1 MDDGREMI
9 PLKLT
14 VSNFLC
20 YRDDLP
26 PLDLESIHI
35 ACLCGDNGHG
45 KSALLD
51 AITFALWGSSRL
63 GERNHDDLIHKGQR
77 NMFVDLEFESAGDR
91 YRVVRR
97 RTSRRS
103 AGVTDLQLFIQ
114 NEAGG
119 WLAVTGN
126 TVRDTQA
133 LITERIR
140 LDHETFVNTAFL
152 RQGDADHFT
161 TSSPSDRKRILAEV
175 LDLSYYDR
183 LEGRARDRSSEL
195 RGQAQRL
202 ESEIEVRER
211 ETERRPGL
219 EADLVKVSARIGTIS
234 SQLAEARSVLDASNR
249 VVTELERKKTELDGL
264 TSRMAE
270 LGTQANEAHERATRY
285 RDKVRQSEALIGRGP
300 EIEEG
305 HRRLTAAQKQE
316 ARLTRALVSKNRLDG
331 LLAEREQVIAVEA
344 QRLKARR
351 EQLAATM
358 AEMSAKSE
366 KVPELE
372 AALSGLDPERERL
385 TSMEIRVKE
394 DGDLEMAL
402 RERLEASEGLRRR
415 YDKMQARLSEART
428 AIAIERDRMESE
440 AARVERLIKVD
451 LRPQA
456 DRLDALEEEREK
468 TEGEAE
474 DLALSAAHIDERR
487 ASLQAMESH
496 AAALNGENERLRQ
509 TMEDTRQ
516 KFDLL
521 DAGEAECPLCG
532 QELGADGRE
541 HLRTEYEAVGR
552 KSKSSHQANKR
563 ELANLEHRCR
573 SLSSEIQRLESALR
587 RSQQNLHSRQ
597 GKLAAQIDHAH
608 KAKQDAEVA
617 ERTLAEMKG
626 KLGSKAYA
634 EDHRRSEAETLDGLN
649 TLGFDPQETEKLA
662 QEHLRTQEGLRSTE
676 RELSQGR
683 LSLQSRESN
692 LQRDLKDAREAE
704 VRLGPAQEELASVSA
719 RIESGDFA
727 QEARR
732 EVENLS
738 GEVAALGYDGAAH
751 KAAQDSVR
759 DLGPFGEQRQQLE
772 AAKGQIE
779 WDRAQLGQAE
789 ADSERLRSELEAI
802 EERRKQL
809 AAEVEGLP
817 EAKAQRDTNERR
829 REDLDGALS
838 SARVE
843 KGVLEEEIARCERLA
858 GEVVKLKGRRTECLR
873 EQNLYQELALAFGK
887 NGIQALIIEDA
898 IPQLDSDANELLA
911 RLTDNRMSLRLELGE
926 GRRVRG
932 TDALSEELRI
942 NIADEMGTRAYETF
956 SGGEAF
962 RINFALR
969 IALSR
974 LLARRSG
981 APLPVLFIDEGFGS
995 QDASGQQRLVE
1006 AIQSIRSDFD
1016 KIIVITH
1023 IDAIREAFDTR
1034 IQVEKTEMGSRY
1046 EVVWG

>member
-1 MDDGREMI
+1 MI

-14 VSNFLC
+14 LSNFLC
-20 YRDDLP
+20 YRDDVP
-26 PLDLESIHI
+26 PLDLEGIHI

-103 AGVTDLQLFIQ
+103 QGVTDLQLFIR
-114 NEAGG
+114 NESGG

-133 LITERIR
+133 LISERIR

-183 LEGRARDRSSEL
+183 LEGRARERYSDL
-195 RGQAQRL
+195 RAEAQRL

-211 ETERRPGL
+211 ETARRPEL
-219 EADLVKVSARIGTIS
+219 ETALVKVSGRIGEIVS
-234 SQLAEARSVLDASNR
+234 HLSEARS
-249 VVTELERKKTELDGL
+249 ELEASSRAVADLVGKKTELDVL
-264 TSRMAE
+264 TPRIVEVGVQAAE
-270 LGTQANEAHERATRY
+270 ARERSAQY
-285 RDKVRQSEALIGRGP
+285 GDKVRQSEALIAREA

-305 HRRLTAAQKQE
+305 YRRLAAAQKE
-316 ARLTRALVSKNRLDG
+316 ESRLTGALVSKSRMDG
-331 LLAEREQVIAVEA
+331 LLAEQERVIAVEA
-344 QRLKARR
+344 QRLSARR
-351 EQLAATM
+351 EQLAEM
-358 AEMSAKSE
+358 AAELSARSE
-366 KVPELE
+366 KVPAIE
-372 AALSGLDPERERL
+372 AALAGLEPERERL
-385 TSMEIRVKE
+385 ASMELRVKE
-394 DGDLEMAL
+394 DGEIE
-402 RERLEASEGLRRR
+402 RSVRQRLEASEGQRRR
-415 YDKMQARLSEART
+415 YDQLQSRLSEATT
-428 AIAIERDRMESE
+428 AIAVERGRQESE
-440 AARVERLIKVD
+440 AGRIERLIEVD
-451 LRPQA
+451 LRPQV
-456 DRLDALEEEREK
+456 DRLDALLKEQNRL
-468 TEGEAE
+468 EGEAAG
-474 DLALSAAHIDERR
+474 LASDRRIDEGRT
-487 ASLQAMESH
+487 SLQAMESR
-496 AAALNGENERLRQ
+496 AGALNSENDRLRQ

-532 QELGADGRE
+532 QGLEADGRE
-541 HLRTEYEAVGR
+541 HLRAEYEALGR
-552 KSKSSHQANKR
+552 TSASAYRANTSELADLEQRGR
-563 ELANLEHRCR
+563 ELK
-573 SLSSEIQRLESALR
+573 SEVQRLETALR
-587 RSQQNLHSRQ
+587 RSQQELHSRQ
-597 GKLAAQIDHAH
+597 GKLVAQIDHAR
-608 KAKQDAEVA
+608 KAKQDVEVG
-617 ERTLAEMKG
+617 ERELADVRS
-626 KLGSKAYA
+626 KLDSEAYA
-634 EDHRRSEAETLDGLN
+634 ESHRQSAAEASDGLDK
-649 TLGFDPQETEKLA
+649 LGFDPQEAESLA
-662 QEHLRTQEGLRSTE
+662 QEHLRMQERLRSAE
-676 RELSQGR
+676 RELNQGNMALQGR
-683 LSLQSRESN
+683 ESA
-692 LQRDLKDAREAE
+692 LQRDLKDAREAG
-704 VRLGPAQEELASVSA
+704 VRLGPIQQDLSAVSA
-719 RIESGDFA
+719 RIESGEFA
-727 QEARR
+727 QDARR
-732 EVENLS
+732 EVGRLS
-738 GEVAALGYDGAAH
+738 GEIAALGYDGEAH
-751 KAAQDSVR
+751 RAAQDSVR
-759 DLGPFGEQRQQLE
+759 ELGPFGEQRQQLE
-772 AAKGQIE
+772 TAKGQVE

-789 ADSERLRSELEAI
+789 SDSERLRCELEGM
-802 EERRKQL
+802 EDRRERL

-817 EAKAQRDTNERR
+817 EAEARRDMHERR
-829 REDLDGALS
+829 REELDGALS

-843 KGVLEEEIARCERLA
+843 KGVLEEAIARCERLA
-858 GEVVKLKGRRTECLR
+858 GEVLKLRRRRGECVR
-873 EQNLYQELALAFGK
+873 EQGLYQELALAFGK

-932 TDALSEELRI
+932 MGAPSEELRI
-942 NIADEMGTRAYETF
+942 NVADEMGTRAYETF

-995 QDASGQQRLVE
+995 QDSAGQQRLVE

-1023 IDAIREAFDTR
+1023 IDAIKEAFDTR

>member
-1 MDDGREMI
+1 MVDDGREMI

-14 VSNFLC
+14 LSNFLC

-26 PLDLESIHI
+26 PLDLEGIHI

-77 NMFVDLEFESAGDR
+77 NMYVDLEFESAGDR

-103 AGVTDLQLFIQ
+103 QGVTDLQLFIQ
-114 NEAGG
+114 NESGG

-126 TVRDTQA
+126 TVRDTQE

-183 LEGRARDRSSEL
+183 LEGMARERSSDLRAR
-195 RGQAQRL
+195 AQRL

-211 ETERRPGL
+211 EAARRPGL
-219 EADLVKVSARIGTIS
+219 ESDLVKVSGRIGAIG
-234 SQLAEARSVLDASNR
+234 SQLSAARS
-249 VVTELERKKTELDGL
+249 ELEESSRAVAKLEGKKMEIDGL
-264 TSRMAE
+264 TPRLAE
-270 LGTQANEAHERATRY
+270 LGVQAREAGERAAQY
-285 RDKVRQSEALIGRGP
+285 GKKVRTTEALIVREP
-300 EIEEG
+300 EIEDGYKRLLSAQREEG
-305 HRRLTAAQKQE
+305 RLTQ
-316 ARLTRALVSKNRLDG
+316 ALVSKSRLDG
-331 LLAEREQVIAVEA
+331 LLAEQERVIAVEG
-344 QRLKARR
+344 QRLAARR
-351 EQLAATM
+351 EQLEAT
-358 AEMSAKSE
+358 EKELSAKSNGA
-366 KVPELE
+366 PALE
-372 AALSGLDPERERL
+372 RALAEQEPERERL
-385 TSMEIRVKE
+385 ASMERRIE
-394 DGDLEMAL
+394 DRRTEM
-402 RERLEASEGLRRR
+402 
-415 YDKMQARLSEART
+415 
-428 AIAIERDRMESE
+428 
-440 AARVERLIKVD
+440 
-451 LRPQA
+451 
-456 DRLDALEEEREK
+456 
-468 TEGEAE
+468 
-474 DLALSAAHIDERR
+474 
-487 ASLQAMESH
+487 QAMESK
-496 AAALNGENERLRQ
+496 AAALNSENERHRQ
-509 TMEDTRQ
+509 TTKDTRQ

-532 QELGADGRE
+532 QGLEADGRE
-541 HLRTEYEAVGR
+541 HLRAEYEALGR
-552 KSKSSHQANKR
+552 TAAAAYRANTG
-563 ELANLEHRCR
+563 ELNDLERRGRGLR
-573 SLSSEIQRLESALR
+573 SETQRLESDFR
-587 RSQQNLHSRQ
+587 RKQQEIH
-597 GKLAAQIDHAH
+597 
-608 KAKQDAEVA
+608 
-617 ERTLAEMKG
+617 
-626 KLGSKAYA
+626 
-634 EDHRRSEAETLDGLN
+634 
-649 TLGFDPQETEKLA
+649 
-662 QEHLRTQEGLRSTE
+662 
-676 RELSQGR
+676 
-683 LSLQSRESN
+683 SRESN
-692 LQRDLKDAREAE
+692 LQRDLKEAE
-704 VRLGPAQEELASVSA
+704 DAGARLGPVLDKLAEVSA

-727 QEARR
+727 REARG
-732 EVENLS
+732 EVESLR
-738 GEVAALGYDGAAH
+738 GEIAGLGYDGAAH
-751 KAAQDSVR
+751 KAAQVSVR
-759 DLGPFGEQRQQLE
+759 ELGPFGEQRQQLE
-772 AAKGQIE
+772 AVKGQIE

-789 ADSERLRSELEAI
+789 SDSERLRGELE
-802 EERRKQL
+802 EMESRRKRL

-817 EAKAQRDTNERR
+817 EAEARRAGHDRR
-829 REDLDGALS
+829 REVLDGSLS

-843 KGVLEEEIARCERLA
+843 KGVIEEAISRCERLA
-858 GEVVKLKGRRTECLR
+858 GEVVNLKRQRASCLR
-873 EQNLYQELALAFGK
+873 EESLYQELALAFGR

-898 IPQLDSDANELLA
+898 IPQLDSDANELLG
-911 RLTDNRMSLRLELGE
+911 RLTDNRMSLRLELTE

-932 TDALSEELRI
+932 TGASSEEMRI

-1023 IDAIREAFDTR
+1023 IESIKEAFDTR